1 MILEQKRNFSSRI
14 FRSVGTTKRD
24 CSWLKNHSQKLQII
38 NHKQCKFAYRESI
51 FKHAFKN
58 KGLIIEVTLSLPKK
72 WQATLSYQGLN
83 HLNKAVSA
91 KQVMNTVIALR
102 ESKLP
107 DPKKIANAGSFFK
120 NPEVKKEQLLKI
132 RKQFPHLP
140 NYPQPNGSIKLA
152 AGWLIDQVGLKGFK
166 QNGVG
171 IHYLQA
177 LVLVNFDSKNGQDL
191 VDLALTVQQRVYQ
204 KFAIVLEPEVRMIK
218 QYGEVD
224 FTELSSNYS
233 SLNNEL

>member
-1 MILEQKRNFSSRI
+1 M
-14 FRSVGTTKRD
+14 
-24 CSWLKNHSQKLQII
+24 
-38 NHKQCKFAYRESI
+38 
-51 FKHAFKN
+51 
-58 KGLIIEVTLSLPKK
+58 
-72 WQATLSYQGLN
+72 
-83 HLNKAVSA
+83 
-91 KQVMNTVIALR
+91 
-102 ESKLP
+102 
-107 DPKKIANAGSFFK
+107 
-120 NPEVKKEQLLKI
+120 
-132 RKQFPHLP
+132 
-140 NYPQPNGSIKLA
+140 
-152 AGWLIDQVGLKGFK
+152 
-166 QNGVG
+166 G